1 MLEEVVAKFTGAS
14 ARQGSV
20 VALLLKEVRRMG
32 KEEKAIG
39 GSDAQWRRQHLGE
52 AYGVEVT

>member
-20 VALLLKEVRRMG
+20 VALLLKEVQRMG

-39 GSDAQWRRQHLGE
+39 GQRCSVEAAALGRGVWR
-52 AYGVEVT
+52 

>member
-1 MLEEVVAKFTGAS
+1 MLDKAV
-14 ARQGSV
+14 
-20 VALLLKEVRRMG
+20 LLHCLLKEVRRMG

-39 GSDAQWRRQHLGE
+39 GNDAQWRQQHLGE